1 VPQMILIGMN
11 GLNEK
16 SIYETVDKF

>member
-1 VPQMILIGMN
+1 MILIGMN